1 MASGF
6 GTTRT
11 KYYAL
16 AGGLD
21 VVTPALAVP
30 PGRCLAMVNF
40 EPFYSGGY
48 RRCDGFER
56 YDGRPA
62 PSDATYTSFD
72 VDDATYFVAGD
83 LISDTTSGATGVVIA
98 VDGNTVA
105 VTKVVGTFTV
115 GDTVNGSLTIT
126 SLPTVRG
133 APDNDTDDEWLLAAQ
148 DEYRADIDVVPG
160 TGPVLGVWRRNATV
174 YAIRADDDS
183 TGRAL
188 LHKASASGWTE
199 SGITMAKYVYFDGGG
214 GGTAQ
219 ALPAEGATINGQT
232 SGATATVH
240 RVVEHGGATGTND
253 SYGYLVL
260 TSVTGTFQNNENL
273 RVSTTKFADSA
284 SASAAFVLPGTG
296 TYRFINHNFF
306 GSSSTYRTYGVNG
319 VGPAFEI
326 DENHVVSPL
335 LLPLVLETGQP
346 SASDMP
352 FLIEEH
358 RNYLFLAYPGGAI
371 VHSVVGEP
379 LTING
384 FLGSAEFGMG
394 AEITGMQSVVGNV
407 LVLTTDRFTKGL
419 YGSDISDWDLKLIG
433 EKSGGKLYTVQ
444 QLDTVYTLDDLGVTS
459 MARVQSFGDFVGS
472 TISQLIQPVI
482 NSLRGQV
489 TDSTIVRGSNQYR
502 LYFSDGSALVMYVP
516 AVGQSNNAQETSVQ
530 FGYLSYP
537 FAVDR
542 IYNSEDENGIE
553 RTYFATD
560 DADGL
565 GYVYE
570 DQIGPSFDGD
580 IIAAYLRLPFNHV
593 GTPAAKKRYR
603 RADLGLSATKPI
615 ALKFVADLNYGA
627 PTVSSGTTSLTSAD
641 VSEIDVFGG
650 GGFWDVSNWD
660 EFQWDGQ
667 NIATARANLTG
678 SGENIGFLIYHESA
692 IDDPFVL
699 QDIILHYDIRRL
711 QR

>member
-11 KYYAL
+11 KYYSL

-21 VVTPALAVP
+21 VVSPALSVS
-30 PGRCLAMVNF
+30 PGRCLAMINF
-40 EPFYSGGY
+40 EPYYMGGY

-56 YDGRPA
+56 FDGRPA

-72 VDDATYFVAGD
+72 VSDATYYIAGD
-83 LISDTTSGATGVVIA
+83 SLIDNTSGATGTVIG

-105 VTKVVGTFTV
+105 VTKTTGTFSV
-115 GDTVNGSLTIT
+115 GDTVNGSLLIT
-126 SLPTVRG
+126 STPSERG
-133 APDNDTDDEWLLAAQ
+133 ASTTDLDDEWLLAAQ
-148 DEYRADIDVVPG
+148 DEYRDDIAVVPG
-160 TGPVLGVWRRNATV
+160 TGAVLGAWRRGATV

-188 LHKASASGWTE
+188 LHKASVSGWTE

-240 RVVEHGGATGTND
+240 RVIEHGGATATND

-284 SASAAFVLPGTG
+284 SASAAFVFPGTG
-296 TYRFINHNFF
+296 DYKFINHNFF
-306 GSSSTYRTYGVNG
+306 GSSTTYRTYGVNG

-326 DENHVVSPL
+326 DENHVVSPI
-335 LLPLVLETGQP
+335 LLPLVAETDQP
-346 SASDMP
+346 GNDTP

-358 RNYLFLAYPGGAI
+358 RNYLFLGYPGGSL

-379 LTING
+379 LVING
-384 FLGSAEFGMG
+384 FLGSAEFGIG
-394 AEITGMQSVVGNV
+394 DELTGLTSVVGNV
-407 LVLTTDRFTKGL
+407 LVVTTDKFTKGL
-419 YGSDISDWDLKLIG
+419 YGLDISDWDLRLIG
-433 EKSGGKLYTVQ
+433 EKTGGKLGTVQ
-444 QLDTVYTLDDLGVTS
+444 QLDTVYALDDLGVTS
-459 MARVQSFGDFVGS
+459 LARVQAFGDFAGS
-472 TISQLIQPVI
+472 TVSQLIQPVI
-482 NSLRGQV
+482 QALRGSV
-489 TDSTIVRGSNQYR
+489 TSSTVVRSSNQYR
-502 LYFSDGSALVMYVP
+502 LYFSDASALVMYVP
-516 AVGQSNNAQETSVQ
+516 SAGQVNQDGSQAGVQ

-542 IYNSEDENGIE
+542 IYNSEDETGAE
-553 RTYFATD
+553 RTYFVTD
-560 DADGL
+560 DAAGL

-570 DQIGPSFDGD
+570 DQVGPSFDGEL
-580 IIAAYLRLPFNHV
+580 IAAYLRLPFNHV
-593 GTPAAKKRYR
+593 GTPAARKRFR

-615 ALKFVADLNYGA
+615 ALKFVEDLNYGS
-627 PTVSSGTTSLTSAD
+627 PLVSSSTTSITSTD
-641 VSEIDVFGG
+641 VEEIDIFGG
-650 GGFWDVSNWD
+650 GGFWNVENWD
-660 EFQWDGQ
+660 EFFWDGQ
-667 NIATARANLTG
+667 NVATARANLTG